1 MNQRLKRTTA
11 WICLL
16 GTVGAAQ
23 ILTQSVGFLCGIVI
37 VRWLAPNEYALYTL
51 ALTMTSALNVL
62 AEGGIASG
70 LMAEGGRVWQSR
82 TGLGSVLATGL
93 ALRRQFALWAG
104 VICAPALAFLMRSHG
119 VSWGTIAIMLAALL
133 ANSWLTMLNTLY
145 GIAPA
150 LHQRIFAI
158 QNIGLIQGG
167 IRLAVLGAIL
177 YFWPL
182 AGLAI
187 CATIPPLFWSLTRLR
202 HISQGF
208 ADFHAPADERVRRSV
223 LAVVKRVLP
232 GSIYLCVSNQI
243 GIWFV
248 SLLGSTHTLAQIG
261 ALGRLG
267 QIFAFLPPVAGA
279 LFVPRFARLPAE
291 SRIVL
296 VRYLQV
302 MALMAFIGCTATGII
317 ILFPKPVLAIIGS
330 HYADL
335 QHELILQMIC
345 SMLWFLAGIAYNL
358 GCSRGI
364 VVKPFLSIGVQVVC
378 QIALVTI
385 LDVSSLRGALWLSII
400 MGIVQLVIYA
410 GNVVVTLLAIERQI

>member
-1 MNQRLKRTTA
+1 
-11 WICLL
+11 
-16 GTVGAAQ
+16 
-23 ILTQSVGFLCGIVI
+23 
-37 VRWLAPNEYALYTL
+37 
-51 ALTMTSALNVL
+51 
-62 AEGGIASG
+62 
-70 LMAEGGRVWQSR
+70 
-82 TGLGSVLATGL
+82 
-93 ALRRQFALWAG
+93 
-104 VICAPALAFLMRSHG
+104 
-119 VSWGTIAIMLAALL
+119 
-133 ANSWLTMLNTLY
+133 
-145 GIAPA
+145 
-150 LHQRIFAI
+150 
-158 QNIGLIQGG
+158 
-167 IRLAVLGAIL
+167 
-177 YFWPL
+177 
-182 AGLAI
+182 
-187 CATIPPLFWSLTRLR
+187 
-202 HISQGF
+202 
-208 ADFHAPADERVRRSV
+208 
-223 LAVVKRVLP
+223 
-232 GSIYLCVSNQI
+232 
-243 GIWFV
+243 
-248 SLLGSTHTLAQIG
+248 LAQIG

>member
-1 MNQRLKRTTA
+1 
-11 WICLL
+11 
-16 GTVGAAQ
+16 
-23 ILTQSVGFLCGIVI
+23 
-37 VRWLAPNEYALYTL
+37 
-51 ALTMTSALNVL
+51 
-62 AEGGIASG
+62 
-70 LMAEGGRVWQSR
+70 
-82 TGLGSVLATGL
+82 
-93 ALRRQFALWAG
+93 
-104 VICAPALAFLMRSHG
+104 
-119 VSWGTIAIMLAALL
+119 
-133 ANSWLTMLNTLY
+133 MLNTLY